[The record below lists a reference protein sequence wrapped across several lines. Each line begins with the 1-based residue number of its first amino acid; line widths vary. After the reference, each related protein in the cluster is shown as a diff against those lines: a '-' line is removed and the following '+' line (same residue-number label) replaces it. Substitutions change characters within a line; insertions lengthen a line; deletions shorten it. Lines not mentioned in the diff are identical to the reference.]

1 MLHGHTIYRI
11 IIGVHITHLYRLYTF
26 SYAIYIK
33 HIQYISIYSNM
44 NLLPASTWLRNDRPW
59 PFLSCFQEMPGS
71 MDLNAR
77 EQHIVVGNNT
87 ARMNTSMIESNHH
100 VSLDDGNLE
109 HLYLEGKGEV
119 VS

>member
-1 MLHGHTIYRI
+1 
-11 IIGVHITHLYRLYTF
+11 
-26 SYAIYIK
+26 
-33 HIQYISIYSNM
+33 M
-44 NLLPASTWLRNDRPW
+44 NLLPASKLAPKW
-59 PFLSCFQEMPGS
+59 PKALSFIRQEMPGS

-119 VS
+119 VSWVFWFSICLF

>member
-1 MLHGHTIYRI
+1 
-11 IIGVHITHLYRLYTF
+11 
-26 SYAIYIK
+26 
-33 HIQYISIYSNM
+33 
-44 NLLPASTWLRNDRPW
+44 
-59 PFLSCFQEMPGS
+59 MPGS